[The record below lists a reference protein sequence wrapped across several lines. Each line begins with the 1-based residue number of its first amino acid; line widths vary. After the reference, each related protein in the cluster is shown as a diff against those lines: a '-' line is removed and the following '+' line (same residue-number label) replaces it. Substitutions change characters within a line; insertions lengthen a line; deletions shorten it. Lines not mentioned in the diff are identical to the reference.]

1 MNDMN
6 RIVVALAQINPT
18 VGALIPNADKICRF
32 AEEAARQG
40 ANIVLFPELCLA
52 GYPPEDLVLKPHF
65 IEDCGVEIA
74 RLAARLPRDLVVI
87 AGAPQRGEDR
97 ADPRPYNAAF
107 VFHGGFVRGVAR
119 KYALASYG
127 IYDERRL
134 FAASQKSTVLRLG
147 RSAVGIHLGEDSW
160 YTTATP
166 CQAMRG
172 GRLDALVNL
181 AGSPYH
187 RGHSRQRI
195 AILRAAAAAVDAP
208 VAMANLVGGQDELVF
223 DGASFAVDPAGR
235 VLAQA
240 RAFSEDLLFIELPAR
255 YRAEDAVFPDCEV
268 IEVNA
273 PCSTGPEGTKY
284 GRIEP
289 WPEGPEEV
297 YRALSL
303 GLRDYMDKNG
313 FQRCVVA
320 LSGGIDSA
328 LVATIA
334 ADALG
339 PARVVGVTMPSRY
352 TSDATRRDAEQVACN
367 LGIEFREI
375 NIDGLFDAFLQQL
388 VPQWTKRSPDATE
401 ENLQARIR
409 AVVLMALSNKFGW
422 LALSCGNKS
431 ELATGYC
438 TLYGDMSGGYTLL
451 KDVTKTLVYELVRWR
466 NARSMPPPIPDTVLT
481 RPPTAELRPGQRDE
495 DTLPPYPVLDPILE
509 LYVEQNLSFDRIV
522 AQGWDP
528 ETVRR
533 VIRMVDAAEY
543 KRRQGAPGVKV
554 TSKAFGRD
562 RCMPITNLYRE
573 RT

>member
-1 MNDMN
+1 MN

-18 VGALIPNADKICRF
+18 VGALIPNADKVVRF

-40 ANIVLFPELCLA
+40 AVLAVFPEMCIA
-52 GYPPEDLVLKPHF
+52 GYPPEDLVQKPHF

-74 RLAARLPRDLVVI
+74 RLAARLPREIVVI
-87 AGAPQRGEDR
+87 VGAPQRGD
-97 ADPRPYNAAF
+97 DPAEGRPYNAAF
-107 VFHGGFVRGVAR
+107 VFHGGFVRGIAR
-119 KYALASYG
+119 KSALAAYG
-127 IYDERRL
+127 VYDERRL
-134 FAASQKSTVLRLG
+134 FSAGRRPTVLRIG
-147 RSAVGIHLGEDSW
+147 RSAIGIHICQDSW
-160 YTTATP
+160 NTAAPP
-166 CQAMRG
+166 CQTMRG
-172 GRLDALVNL
+172 GRLDLLVNL
-181 AGSPYH
+181 SASPFH
-187 RGHSRQRI
+187 RGRSRQRV
-195 AILRAAAAAVDAP
+195 AILRAAASAVDAP
-208 VAMANLVGGQDELVF
+208 VMMANLVGGQDELVF
-223 DGASFAVDPAGR
+223 DGASFAVEPTGR

-240 RAFSEDLLFIELPAR
+240 RPFAEDLLLLEVPAR
-255 YRAEDAVFPDCEV
+255 YRAEDVVFAECDLVDIAAAPTGEV
-268 IEVNA
+268 SQRPPPRLE
-273 PCSTGPEGTKY
+273 
-284 GRIEP
+284 R

-339 PARVVGVTMPSRY
+339 PERVVGVTMPSRH
-352 TSDATRRDAEQVACN
+352 TSAETRTDAERVARN
-367 LGIEFREI
+367 LGIEFREVD
-375 NIDGLFDAFLQQL
+375 IDGLFGAFLEQL
-388 VPQWTKRSPDATE
+388 SAQWSGRRPDVTE

-451 KDVTKTLVYELVRWR
+451 KDVTKTLVYELARWR
-466 NARSMPPPIPDTVLT
+466 NGRGGPPPIPDTVLT

-495 DTLPPYPVLDPILE
+495 DTLPPYSILDPILE
-509 LYVEQNLSFDRIV
+509 LYVEQDLSFDRIV
-522 AQGWDP
+522 ARGFPP

-543 KRRQGAPGVKV
+543 KRRQGAPGVKI
-554 TSKAFGRD
+554 TPKAFGRD

>member
-1 MNDMN
+1 MN

-18 VGALIPNADKICRF
+18 VGALIPNADKVVRF
-32 AEEAARQG
+32 TEEAVRRG
-40 ANIVLFPELCLA
+40 AHVVVFPEMCLA
-52 GYPPEDLVLKPHF
+52 GYPAEDLVLKPHF

-74 RLAARLPRDLVVI
+74 RLAARLPREPVVI
-87 AGAPQRGEDR
+87 IGAPQRGDDPS
-97 ADPRPYNAAF
+97 DPRPCNAAF
-107 VFHGGFVRGVAR
+107 VFHGGFVRGAAR
-119 KYALASYG
+119 KQVLASYG
-127 IYDERRL
+127 VYDERRL
-134 FAASQKSTVLRLG
+134 FVPGRRPTVLRLG
-147 RSAVGIHLGEDSW
+147 RSAVGIHICEDSW
-160 YTTATP
+160 NTSGEP
-166 CQAMRG
+166 SRAMRG
-172 GRLDALVNL
+172 GRLDLLVNL
-181 AGSPYH
+181 SASPYH
-187 RGHSRQRI
+187 RGRSRQRV

-240 RAFSEDLLFIELPAR
+240 RAFSEDLLIVEVPAR
-255 YRAEDAVFPDCEV
+255 YRAEDAVFPECDLIETGAAASAAAEEV
-268 IEVNA
+268 RA
-273 PCSTGPEGTKY
+273 
-284 GRIEP
+284 GRIES

-339 PARVVGVTMPSRY
+339 PERVVGVTMPTRY
-352 TSDATRRDAEQVACN
+352 TSAETRADAEQIARN

-375 NIDGLFDAFLQQL
+375 GIDGLFEAFLQQL
-388 VPQWTKRSPDATE
+388 APQWSGRRPDATE

-409 AVVLMALSNKFGW
+409 AVALMALSNKFGW

-451 KDVTKTLVYELVRWR
+451 KDVTKTLVYELARWR
-466 NARSMPPPIPDTVLT
+466 NSRGGPPPIPESVIR

-495 DTLPPYPVLDPILE
+495 DTLPPYRVLDPILE
-509 LYVEQNLSFDRIV
+509 LYVEQDLSFDRIV
-522 AQGWDP
+522 ARGFDP

-543 KRRQGAPGVKV
+543 KRRQGAPGVKI
-554 TSKAFGRD
+554 TPKAFGRD

>member
-1 MNDMN
+1 MN
-6 RIVVALAQINPT
+6 RITVALAQINTT
-18 VGALIPNADKICRF
+18 VGALIPNADKILRYS
-32 AEEAARQG
+32 EEAARRG
-40 ANIVLFPELCLA
+40 ARIVVFPEMCLA

-74 RLAARLPRDLVVI
+74 RIAARLPRELVVI
-87 AGAPQRGEDR
+87 VGAPQRGDDP

-119 KYALASYG
+119 KTALASYG

-134 FAASQKSTVLRLG
+134 FAAGRRPTVLRLG
-147 RSAVGIHLGEDSW
+147 RSAIGLHICEDSW
-160 YTTATP
+160 NTSAEP
-166 CQAMRG
+166 CRSMRG
-172 GRLDALVNL
+172 GRLDLLVNL
-181 AGSPYH
+181 SASPYH
-187 RGHSRQRI
+187 RGRSRQRI

-208 VAMANLVGGQDELVF
+208 VVVANLVGGQDEMVF
-223 DGASFAVDPAGR
+223 DGSSFAVAPAGR

-240 RAFSEDLLFIELPAR
+240 RAFAEDMLIVDVPAR
-255 YRAEDAVFPDCEV
+255 YRAEDAVFPECDL
-268 IEVNA
+268 IEA
-273 PCSTGPEGTKY
+273 GSPCTDETPEIPA

-334 ADALG
+334 TDALG
-339 PARVVGVTMPSRY
+339 SERVVGVTMPSRY
-352 TSDATRRDAEQVACN
+352 TSAATRGDAERIARN

-375 NIDGLFDAFLQQL
+375 PIDHLFEAFLQQL
-388 VPQWTKRSPDATE
+388 SPQWSGRRPDATE

-409 AVVLMALSNKFGW
+409 AVALMALSNKFGW

-451 KDVTKTLVYELVRWR
+451 KDVTKTLVYELARWR
-466 NARSMPPPIPDTVLT
+466 NAQGGPPPIPDTVLT

-495 DTLPPYPVLDPILE
+495 DTLPPYAVLDPILE
-509 LYVEQNLSFDRIV
+509 LYVEQDLSFDRIV
-522 AQGWDP
+522 ARGFDP

-543 KRRQGAPGVKV
+543 KRRQGAPGVKI
-554 TSKAFGRD
+554 TPKAFGRD